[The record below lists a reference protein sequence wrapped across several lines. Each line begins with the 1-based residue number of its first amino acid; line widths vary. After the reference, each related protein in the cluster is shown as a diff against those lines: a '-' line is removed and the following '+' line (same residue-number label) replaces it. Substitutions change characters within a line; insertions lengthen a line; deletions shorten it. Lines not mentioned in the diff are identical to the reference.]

1 MSQYEE
7 NCSEL
12 EKNGMSKGLDRREM
26 MRRAIYLVGG
36 AAALATFDATAAF
49 AADAPAPPFFSKPR
63 LALLDAVCDTTIPKT
78 DTPGAHDAGVPA
90 FIDSMMTNWANDGTR
105 MLILGALDRIDAQA
119 QAEKGKLFA
128 ALSTADQLDV
138 LKRFD
143 AGALS
148 MGDKGYSQ
156 LKNLILTGYY
166 LSQPGATVE
175 LRYIHQPGAWEAD
188 IPYAQIGR
196 AWAVG

>member
-1 MSQYEE
+1 MSQPE
-7 NCSEL
+7 
-12 EKNGMSKGLDRREM
+12 GVDRREV
-26 MRRAIYLVGG
+26 MRRAVYLVGG
-36 AAALATFDATAAF
+36 AAALATFDAGHAF
-49 AADAPAPPFFSKPR
+49 AADVPAQFFSKPR
-63 LALLDAVCDTTIPKT
+63 LVLLDAICATMIPKT
-78 DTPGAHDAGVPA
+78 DTPGAHEVGVPA
-90 FIDSMMTNWANDGTR
+90 VIDGMMTNWANDGTR
-105 MLILGALDRIDAQA
+105 MLVLGALDMIDAQA

-128 ALSTADQLDV
+128 DLSPTDRLNV

-143 AGALS
+143 ASALS

-156 LKNLILTGYY
+156 LKNVILTGYY
-166 LSQPGATVE
+166 LSEPGATVE